1 MARLLAQSDINFT
14 DSSWKTI
21 SSTGYLFSESNTTA
35 SNTSMVRATAA
46 AFSAGVVIEGILLRI
61 SSRNAVPTGTF
72 SVELYNSTD
81 SVQEKVV
88 TCNVSDITG
97 GTGSLANG
105 WVYFKFGSTFTTA
118 AKSYTV
124 GISSSGSG
132 QVTVYRDATA
142 GNWSKGFVTSTTAA
156 PASGDELYIAGPITG
171 AGSITNVTVTM
182 DNTASTQFAHVG
194 VCDKATLTWGTSA
207 STNYRLDVTGVSW
220 NGTPTANVGLALT
233 GSGTMNVGTSGTRMP
248 STSTGVINLIST
260 GTAASGN
267 TFIIRSYT
275 TLNMYGTQRTRA
287 AKAAADFANGAT
299 SITTNIS
306 TGWKNGD
313 LIAMGATARSATP
326 SVESKALTADASGT
340 TLTISAVGT
349 GKSGT
354 SPVQCDLI
362 NLTSNVRIY
371 GTSTTNTANIYKSAG
386 ISTVNLDNVEI
397 RYMGSTTAS
406 FRGID
411 VLGTSNGSGLDT
423 FNMTDC
429 AIYDF
434 ATALTSIGFNTGATA
449 TDFALTRCVFYGP
462 YFHIN
467 IAAITVATGTM
478 QLTDCVS
485 IGSNAAFTLSD
496 ESVGVNGLIIN
507 GSTASNGAVI
517 TLTSCTKTI
526 TNIAGTVCAVTGLSL
541 LLRDAPNVSNITSYR
556 CNSTGVSI
564 SNSARS
570 TITTMTIFGN
580 GTNNLN
586 LATSAFISDFL
597 IDGADIQ
604 SGSGTTCPIG
614 FSVSAGSFN
623 NFIFSNAT
631 IGSVTTHSTGDISIG
646 AVGYG
651 SKIIFR
657 DSTLGSSTQIAS
669 QSNLTNP
676 DFIAIQRSGGVAGS
690 NRTYYQSGRLDAD
703 STIYDTSPYSAR
715 LTPNSAS
722 IKLQTKLFTCNI
734 AASSTATISLKI
746 RKSVVGDGAAY
757 NGNQPRIIL
766 KANQSAGSSF
776 DSDIVAITADNN
788 ANGAF
793 YTYTYTTPTST
804 DNTALE
810 FYADCDGTAGW
821 VNFDTIRV
829 S

>member
-14 DSSWKTI
+14 SSSWKTI

-35 SNTSMVRATAA
+35 TTTSMVRATAS

-97 GTGSLANG
+97 GTSALANG
-105 WVYFKFGSTFTTA
+105 WVYFKFGASVTTA

-124 GISSSGSG
+124 GISSSSGG
-132 QVTVYRDATA
+132 QVTVFRDATA

-156 PASGDELYIAGPITG
+156 PAAGDECYIAGPITG
-171 AGSITNVTVTM
+171 TGSVTSVTVTM

-194 VCDKATLTWGTSA
+194 VCDKGALAWGTTA
-207 STNYRLDVTGVSW
+207 STNYRLDVTGISW

-233 GSGTMNVGTSGTRMP
+233 GNGTMTVGTSGTRMP
-248 STSTGVINLIST
+248 STSTAVINLVST

-267 TFIIRSYT
+267 TFVIRAYS
-275 TLNMYGTQRTRA
+275 TLKMYGTQRTRA
-287 AKAAADFANGAT
+287 AKAAADFSNGAT

-326 SVESKALTADASGT
+326 SVESKTLTADASGT

-371 GTSTTNTANIYKSAG
+371 GTSTTQTANIYKSAG
-386 ISTVNLDNVEI
+386 LSTVDLDNVEI
-397 RYMGSTTAS
+397 RYMGSTTGS

-411 VLGTSNGSGLDT
+411 LLGTAAAAGSDV

-429 AIYDF
+429 ALYDF
-434 ATALTSIGFNTGATA
+434 ATALTSIGFNPGATA
-449 TDFALTRCVFYGP
+449 TDFSLTRCVFYGP
-462 YFHIN
+462 YFHVN
-467 IAAITVATGTM
+467 IAAITVGTGTM

-485 IGSNAAFTLSD
+485 IGSNNTFTVSD
-496 ESVGVNGLIIN
+496 ESVGINGLIVN
-507 GSTASNGAVI
+507 GSTSSNGASLV
-517 TLTSCTKTI
+517 LTSCTKTI
-526 TNIAGTVCAVTGLSL
+526 ANISTTVCAVTGLAL
-541 LLRDAPNVSNITSYR
+541 FLRDVTTVSNLTSYR
-556 CNSTGVSI
+556 NNTTGINISSTARAAI
-564 SNSARS
+564 S
-570 TITTMTIFGN
+570 TMTIFGN
-580 GTNNLN
+580 GTNNLS
-586 LATSAFISDFL
+586 LATSFINDFT

-614 FSVSAGSFN
+614 IALTAGSFN
-623 NFIFSNAT
+623 NFIFSNST
-631 IGSVTTHSTGDISIG
+631 IGSVTTHSTGDVSVG

-651 SKIIFR
+651 CKIVFR
-657 DSTLGSSTQIAS
+657 DSTLGSSTQVAS

-676 DFIAIQRSGGVAGS
+676 DFIGIQRSGGSSGS
-690 NRTYYQSGRLDAD
+690 NRTYYQAGRLDAD
-703 STIYDTSPYSAR
+703 GTIYDTSPYSAR

-722 IKLQTKLFTCNI
+722 IKVQTKLFTCNI
-734 AASSTATISLKI
+734 VSGSTATISIKI

-757 NGNQPRIIL
+757 NGNQPRIIM
-766 KANQSAGSSF
+766 KANQAAGSSF
-776 DSDIVAITADNN
+776 DSDITAITADNN

-793 YTYTYTTPTST
+793 YTYTYTTPTAT

-821 VNFDTIRV
+821 VNFDTVRV